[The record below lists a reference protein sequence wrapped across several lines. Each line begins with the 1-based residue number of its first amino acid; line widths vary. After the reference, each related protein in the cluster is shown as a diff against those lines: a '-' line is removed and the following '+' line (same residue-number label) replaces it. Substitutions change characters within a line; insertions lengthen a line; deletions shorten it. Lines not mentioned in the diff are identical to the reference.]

1 MCLVK
6 RKISMDSDTSRTTG
20 GMILLLSLL
29 LHILI
34 LLLIFLFQTASHDA
48 QNMQY
53 IDLENQVP
61 LDPLQQQQFPQS
73 QQQSPQTQQQMD
85 PYDPDHEI
93 MIELIAQGM
102 NPNDTLT
109 EEAGEIVRDTATP
122 IPGALP
128 QESAAAED
136 EDANNTT
143 DSDDE
148 SAMQD
153 EMPAQEMS
161 EQPSEIPAPA
171 ADERP
176 SDDLSKGAQAFDP
189 FNDSL
194 AAQLPPPS
202 PITAKPA
209 APKQAI
215 KKVVRKMAQRPPL
228 TPAQAQALSKLAQ
241 GFMQSMN
248 AELGGKPSNDPTQ
261 LAHQRYMTKLWNN
274 LKQTVNAE
282 NNSLSLANDLDT
294 QATLVLTINKQG
306 KLINAILR
314 HPRKT
319 NDILQMESM
328 LISNAQRVGLFPPLP
343 ESFKK
348 EEVTFVMP
356 IHLRALQGIH
366 SGYRLQV
373 EQ

>member
-1 MCLVK
+1 
-6 RKISMDSDTSRTTG
+6 MDSDTSRSTSA
-20 GMILLLSLL
+20 MLFLLSLL

-48 QNMQY
+48 QNIQY

-61 LDPLQQQQFPQS
+61 FDPLQQQQFPQA
-73 QQQSPQTQQQMD
+73 QQQQAQQQQQQMD
-85 PYDPDHEI
+85 PYDPDLEVLV
-93 MIELIAQGM
+93 ELIAQGM

-109 EEAGEIVRDTATP
+109 EEAGEMVRDQATE

-128 QESAAAED
+128 QESIPAAD

-143 DSDDE
+143 DSDE
-148 SAMQD
+148 SAAQED
-153 EMPAQEMS
+153 ETPAQEVS
-161 EQPSEIPAPA
+161 EQPSEVPTPA
-171 ADERP
+171 ADATP
-176 SDDLSKGAQAFDP
+176 SEEPSKGAQAFED

-194 AAQLPPPS
+194 TAQLPKPAPM
-202 PITAKPA
+202 TAQPA
-209 APKQAI
+209 APKQAA

-282 NNSLSLANDLDT
+282 NNSLSLANNLDT

-314 HPRKT
+314 HPHKT
-319 NDILQMESM
+319 NDILQMENM
-328 LISNAQRVGLFPPLP
+328 LITNAHKVGLFPPLP

-356 IHLRALQGIH
+356 IHLRALQGMH